1 MGILEII
8 IIGIGLSMDACC
20 VSISNG
26 MCTNPLKARHAL
38 ADALF
43 FGSFQGIMPL
53 IGFFAGSLFVGI
65 LSKYSFWIVS
75 AIFLILG
82 GKMIY
87 DAATEEDK
95 VECKKM
101 TFRLLLIQA
110 IATSI
115 DALAVGVSFSAM
127 QVNIFMAVCLIAA
140 TTFVIS
146 FASVYVGHKI
156 GTLLNKKAGIFGGIL
171 LLGIA
176 AKVLLDGLLAA

>member
-1 MGILEII
+1 
-8 IIGIGLSMDACC
+8 
-20 VSISNG
+20 
-26 MCTNPLKARHAL
+26 
-38 ADALF
+38 
-43 FGSFQGIMPL
+43 
-53 IGFFAGSLFVGI
+53 
-65 LSKYSFWIVS
+65 
-75 AIFLILG
+75 
-82 GKMIY
+82 
-87 DAATEEDK
+87 
-95 VECKKM
+95 M